1 MPYFREEDNKR
12 KQNSWRQ
19 EAHDVLVLA
28 IQTID
33 TLPYVQG
40 PSNAV
45 QKETYEEQLR
55 ELRQRLDLIL
65 NSNHWK
71 EKVFM
76 ELLKMKNGNVNL
88 QYSGNMK
95 VVGQSVMETGNSFA
109 R

>member
-33 TLPYVQG
+33 KLSGHLNTMVDHG
-40 PSNAV
+40 EDV
-45 QKETYEEQLR
+45 K

-65 NSNHWK
+65 NSEHWK
-71 EKVFM
+71 EKRSN
-76 ELLKMKNGNVNL
+76 ENK
-88 QYSGNMK
+88 
-95 VVGQSVMETGNSFA
+95 
-109 R
+109 